1 MVARAVINEQ
11 VSEGVIF
18 GNLHFSG
25 GQNVSNLTIAGLDPI
40 AKIPEY
46 KVYAVKIELA

>member
-1 MVARAVINEQ
+1 MVARAVITEQ

-18 GNLHFSG
+18 GNSHFSG
-25 GQNVSNLTIAGLDPI
+25 GQNVSNLTTAAFDPI

-46 KVYAVKIELA
+46 KVYTVKIELV